1 MDAAQREC
9 LRHGAV
15 RDLIKNIERSSL
27 KAGTAARQRDYGDFA
42 MSQKKLDNL
51 GVSAFCE
58 SMAMM
63 VQAGIQTDE
72 AIGLLGGQSSGGGVL
87 EAAVKVMKQKVE
99 EGSGLSDAMRESGV
113 FPEYALQM
121 ISAGETSGRLEDVL
135 FRLSRY
141 YADQKTISEKLKNAV
156 TYPAAMLVL
165 IIAVLA
171 VMLTMVLPAFRDV
184 YDSMTGSLSSSIY
197 SYIRW
202 AYAFCWI
209 ALVLMIVLAVLL
221 AGGLYLWTH
230 GKRQMV
236 EGLLRR
242 IPLCANILD
251 NMGMF
256 RFTSALGTFLASGEM
271 QDIAVLDSIK
281 MTDCAPVEEKLKRC
295 ASRMEEGHSI
305 AQAAYDESLLE
316 PVYGRMLLAG
326 ERSGNM
332 VNVLERLTSLL
343 EENCGNLVDR
353 LVGIVDPLLSGVL
366 MITVGL
372 SLLAVMLPLIGMMNA
387 VG

>member
-1 MDAAQREC
+1 
-9 LRHGAV
+9 
-15 RDLIKNIERSSL
+15 
-27 KAGTAARQRDYGDFA
+27 
-42 MSQKKLDNL
+42 MSGKKLDNL

-72 AIGLLGGQSSGGGVL
+72 AIALLGQNHKGGGVL
-87 EAAVKVMKQKVE
+87 ESAIGIMKEKTEQ
-99 EGSGLSDAMRESGV
+99 GSSLSDAMRESGV

-121 ISAGETSGRLEDVL
+121 ITAGETSGRLEDVL

-141 YADQKTISEKLKNAV
+141 YADQKTISEKLRNAV
-156 TYPAAMLVL
+156 TYPAAMLIL
-165 IIAVLA
+165 IIVVLA
-171 VMLTMVLPAFRDV
+171 VMLTMVLPAFSKV
-184 YDSMTGSLSSSIY
+184 YDNLTGSVSSSIY
-197 SYIRW
+197 SYIHW

-209 ALVLMIVLAVLL
+209 ALVVMIVLAVLL
-221 AGGLYLWTH
+221 IGGLLLWNS
-230 GKRQMV
+230 GKRAAV
-236 EGLLRR
+236 EKLLRR
-242 IPLCANILD
+242 IPICAEILD

-281 MTDCAPVEEKLKRC
+281 MTDCVPVEEKLKRC
-295 ASRMEEGHSI
+295 AVQMEEGHSF
-305 AQAAYDESLLE
+305 AQTAYDEDLFE

-332 VNVLERLTSLL
+332 VSVLERLTSLL
-343 EENCGNLVDR
+343 EENCGHLVDR
-353 LVGIVDPLLSGVL
+353 LVGVVDPLLSGVL

-372 SLLAVMLPLIGMMNA
+372 SLLSVMLPLIGMMNA